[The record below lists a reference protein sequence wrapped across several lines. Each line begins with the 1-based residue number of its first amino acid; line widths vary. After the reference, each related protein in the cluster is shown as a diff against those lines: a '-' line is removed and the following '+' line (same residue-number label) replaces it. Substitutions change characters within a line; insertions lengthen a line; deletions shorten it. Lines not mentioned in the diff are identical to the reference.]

1 MKVDF
6 NPSEEIKKLYQ
17 NLKKAESMLK
27 KDFNRLMDEDFGGR
41 DFEREG
47 RRISSNIKAF
57 EEGYKKLKNN
67 MENNNDEID
76 EQIKEIIEEDLYKMK
91 GNTIPMIDIIKEK
104 NQNFEVPF
112 NLENEE
118 DEEKEVENFNIKEE
132 HKKMEIQEI
141 NNIMKQTNLI
151 LELCNSKGIDTKKII
166 EAKDELDNYRQGLLN
181 DNENKKENYET
192 GEKNEVLEETK
203 GNCVKCLII

>member
-6 NPSEEIKKLYQ
+6 NPTEEIKKLYQ

-27 KDFNRLMDEDFGGR
+27 KDFNRLMDKDFGGR

-76 EQIKEIIEEDLYKMK
+76 ELIKENIEKDLYKMK
-91 GNTIPMIDIIKEK
+91 ENTIPMIDIMKEK

-112 NLENEE
+112 DLENEE

-141 NNIMKQTNLI
+141 NNIMKHTNLI

-166 EAKDELDNYRQGLLN
+166 EAKDELDNYKQGLLN

-203 GNCVKCLII
+203 GKCVKCLII